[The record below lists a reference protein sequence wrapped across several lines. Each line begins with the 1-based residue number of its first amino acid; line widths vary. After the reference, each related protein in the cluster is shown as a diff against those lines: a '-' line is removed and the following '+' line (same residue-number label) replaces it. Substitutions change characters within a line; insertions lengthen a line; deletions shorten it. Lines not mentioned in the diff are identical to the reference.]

1 MSMAVTEAAG
11 AGEGGGEA
19 GLYFSFLL
27 QKNQKK
33 KKIIL
38 GFKMVGFNVF
48 STWIIP

>member
-1 MSMAVTEAAG
+1 MSVVVTEASR

-33 KKIIL
+33 KIDNFRL
-38 GFKMVGFNVF
+38 QNGWV
-48 STWIIP
+48 